1 MASSVTLLGPQYNDG
16 GTLTSLMMRQLTG
29 GTRVAD
35 TGTAS
40 AMSPLGGVFTGLSAA
55 MQVIAGTG
63 LQVKVNAGY
72 CAIPHPTSGHGVYLF
87 GPMVQET
94 LTITANSSGN
104 PRIDIVIARVYD
116 LGNSGSYCDVEV
128 VTGTAA
134 ASPVA
139 PSTPAASLLLAQV
152 LVPTSA
158 TSIVTGDLT
167 DERTW
172 TAPPGGIIPVASAAV
187 APAFPAT
194 QIVYD
199 IATGALCQGTGTAGS
214 LDSVSFLQAGTSKVI
229 NTSLGHFGQT
239 PGTPTSGIPW
249 GIGYGQIGTS
259 GGGGG
264 KGGGGGGA
272 PTTDGTAATEIKV
285 SFVADGVSDYEI
297 AYQWGAAIPADAW
310 TGGSDS
316 VTAGQVQYRLYLDG
330 TAVDEVVHF
339 IADSPLHASGAGT
352 ASWYS
357 SSALGNTPSAGNHTA
372 TLSVETSGTDESG
385 ASGVFVGDF
394 GDSAGTIFSAPSGW
408 YNALVAEQASVRCQA
423 VQPG

>member
-1 MASSVTLLGPQYNDG
+1 VS
-16 GTLTSLMMRQLTG
+16 
-29 GTRVAD
+29 
-35 TGTAS
+35 
-40 AMSPLGGVFTGLSAA
+40 
-55 MQVIAGTG
+55 
-63 LQVKVNAGY
+63 
-72 CAIPHPTSGHGVYLF
+72 
-87 GPMVQET
+87 
-94 LTITANSSGN
+94 
-104 PRIDIVIARVYD
+104 
-116 LGNSGSYCDVEV
+116 
-128 VTGTAA
+128 
-134 ASPVA
+134 
-139 PSTPAASLLLAQV
+139 
-152 LVPTSA
+152 
-158 TSIVTGDLT
+158 GDLT

-187 APAFPAT
+187 APAFPPT

-285 SFVADGVSDYEI
+285 TFVADGVSDYEI

-316 VTAGQVQYRLYLDG
+316 VTAGQVQFRLY
-330 TAVDEVVHF
+330 

-352 ASWYS
+352 ASWFS
-357 SSALGNTPSAGNHTA
+357 SAALGNTPSAGNHTA
-372 TLSVETSGTDESG
+372 TLSVETSGTDESA

-394 GDSAGTIFSAPSGW
+394 NDSAGTIFSAPSGW
-408 YNALVAEQASVRCQA
+408 YNSLVAEQCSVRAQA